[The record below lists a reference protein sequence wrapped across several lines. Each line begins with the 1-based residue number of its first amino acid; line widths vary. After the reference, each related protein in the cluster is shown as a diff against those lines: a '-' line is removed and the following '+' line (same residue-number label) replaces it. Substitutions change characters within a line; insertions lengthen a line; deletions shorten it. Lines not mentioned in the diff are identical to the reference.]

1 MGKCMICGKR
11 GLFLKVDAL
20 GRCNEC
26 AQKEREKEA
35 AEAREKAEKEE
46 QEFESYYSNML
57 FCLKKLQEDIEVDDN
72 PIEALSIIPLIRDK
86 VNECEVLKAE
96 IHNPQYENK
105 LFDKLIKSITYSD
118 DFSRKYGIGRL
129 EAFDIGVRVNSISK
143 EYSKDEIFSDI
154 DKRINAHARFLNN
167 IIKSIQN
174 SAAFQQK
181 IDAIA
186 EVNVEKSNT
195 NHNKR
200 EASELEEIIKCSS
213 ITAKTCFER
222 LGDFVVIDTETTGLS
237 PTRDNLVEVAAIR
250 FENWVPIQKFH
261 TLLNP
266 GKHIPD
272 KASAINN
279 ITDDMVADAPAFM
292 QIIDSLNA
300 FVGKS
305 NIVGHNLPFDLK
317 FLYRYGYDF
326 TANKRRYYDTC
337 EIAKKTL
344 KKPKLKWDKD
354 FDEYV
359 INYDC
364 DYDVEDYKLT
374 TLCDYYQI
382 RDNMFAHRALSDAL
396 ATGELFKRLAMDRIG
411 T

>member
-1 MGKCMICGKR
+1 MGKCLICGKR

-86 VNECEVLKAE
+86 VNECKVLKAE

-105 LFDKLIKSITYSD
+105 LFDKLVKSITYSD

-129 EAFDIGVRVNSISK
+129 EAFDIEVRVNSISK

-186 EVNVEKSNT
+186 EINVEKSNT

-200 EASELEEIIKCSS
+200 EASELEEIIKYSS

-279 ITDDMVADAPAFM
+279 ITDDMVADAPAFVH
-292 QIIDSLNA
+292 IIDSLAA

-317 FLYRYGYDF
+317 FLYRHGYDF
-326 TANKRRYYDTC
+326 TTNKRRYYDTC

-344 KKPKLKWDKD
+344 RKPKQKWDKEY
-354 FDEYV
+354 DEYV

-374 TLCDYYQI
+374 TLCDYYKI

>member
-86 VNECEVLKAE
+86 VYECEILKAE

-105 LFDKLIKSITYSD
+105 LFDKLVKSITYSD

-186 EVNVEKSNT
+186 EINVEKSNT

-200 EASELEEIIKCSS
+200 EASELEEIIKYS
-213 ITAKTCFER
+213 R
-222 LGDFVVIDTETTGLS
+222 
-237 PTRDNLVEVAAIR
+237 N
-250 FENWVPIQKFH
+250 
-261 TLLNP
+261 
-266 GKHIPD
+266 
-272 KASAINN
+272 
-279 ITDDMVADAPAFM
+279 
-292 QIIDSLNA
+292 
-300 FVGKS
+300 
-305 NIVGHNLPFDLK
+305 
-317 FLYRYGYDF
+317 
-326 TANKRRYYDTC
+326 
-337 EIAKKTL
+337 
-344 KKPKLKWDKD
+344 
-354 FDEYV
+354 
-359 INYDC
+359 
-364 DYDVEDYKLT
+364 
-374 TLCDYYQI
+374 
-382 RDNMFAHRALSDAL
+382 
-396 ATGELFKRLAMDRIG
+396 
-411 T
+411 